1 MHTCI
6 ILIISK
12 LFINL
17 IVTEEQTY
25 NKIKVISKNA
35 KEKSKRFILF
45 FENNRNRIEESGRR
59 KEKTKKEN
67 VEKGQIRWTIQWFY
81 QNMLWTDDEIN
92 AKKSEIAMELCVN

>member
-67 VEKGQIRWTIQWFY
+67 VEKGQIR
-81 QNMLWTDDEIN
+81 
-92 AKKSEIAMELCVN
+92 